1 MFYRIG
7 NLVIRSPL
15 SIRKPKMGEDC
26 LVLKAARSFPPA
38 HPSTRAALTI
48 LNRLQIKKE
57 ARILDIGCGSGIL
70 GLSAALKNKG
80 RALGCDISPEAIRA
94 TGHNVRLNRM
104 EGRFHF
110 FRGSADAVSERFD
123 LILAN
128 LHALIH
134 MELFDHY
141 QRLLPLK
148 GDLLVISGIND
159 VQAAEVEKA
168 LAQRGFRVVERVQ
181 VYGITQALTEEYSD
195 TWVGFGLKRVESDL
209 NSLNSAILI

>member
-15 SIRKPKMGEDC
+15 SIRKPKVGEDC
-26 LVLKAARSFPPA
+26 LVLKTSRSFPPA

-70 GLSAALKNKG
+70 GLSAALKTKG
-80 RALGCDISPEAIRA
+80 RALGCDISPGAIGA
-94 TGHNVRLNRM
+94 TGYNVRLNRM
-104 EGRFHF
+104 EDRFHF
-110 FRGSADAVSERFD
+110 FQGSADAVSGRFD

-128 LHALIH
+128 LHTVIH

-148 GDLLVISGIND
+148 GDLLVVSGIYD
-159 VQAAEVEKA
+159 VHAAEVEKA

-181 VYGITQALTEEYSD
+181 VYGITQALIEEYSD
-195 TWVGFGLKRVESDL
+195 TWVGFCLKRVASDL
-209 NSLNSAILI
+209 

>member
-15 SIRKPKMGEDC
+15 SIRKPRMGEDC
-26 LVLKAARSFPPA
+26 LVLKTARSFPPA

-70 GLSAALKNKG
+70 GLSAALNKG
-80 RALGCDISPEAIRA
+80 RALGCDISPGAIWA

-104 EGRFHF
+104 EDRFHF
-110 FRGSADAVSERFD
+110 FRGSADAVSGRFD

-128 LHALIH
+128 LHAVIH

-148 GDLLVISGIND
+148 GDLLVVSGFYD

-195 TWVGFGLKRVESDL
+195 TWVGFGLKRVASDL
-209 NSLNSAILI
+209 